1 MKLFLRTKKN
11 PTPSKYQVYKHYCLQ
26 ACLIFLLVKLLDLP
40 SSVKYGQVAEDV
52 KEADHQAGHHVN
64 EGLGYL
70 MRMFGQKA
78 KDNVATDPKYWRPPC
93 KVSNPDALSAIRRAR
108 TEQCGR
114 ELTTAACMVR
124 DNIPFPDFI
133 PR

>member
-1 MKLFLRTKKN
+1 MK
-11 PTPSKYQVYKHYCLQ
+11 V
-26 ACLIFLLVKLLDLP
+26 LDLP
-40 SSVKYGQVAEDV
+40 SNVKYDQTVEDID
-52 KEADHQAGHHVN
+52 EAGHQAGHHATDS
-64 EGLGYL
+64 LGYL
-70 MRMFGQKA
+70 MKMFGQNA
-78 KDNVATDPKYWRPPC
+78 KEYVATDPKYWRSPC
-93 KVSNPDALSAIRRAR
+93 NVSNPDALSAIRRAR